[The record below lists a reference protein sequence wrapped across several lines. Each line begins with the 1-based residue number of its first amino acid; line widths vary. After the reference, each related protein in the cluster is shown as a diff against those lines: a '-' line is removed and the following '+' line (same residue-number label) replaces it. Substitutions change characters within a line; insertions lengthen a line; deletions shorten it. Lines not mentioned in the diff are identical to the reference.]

1 MNAESP
7 VTFRAGRIGVYLFA
21 LVVAYLAGSYVAPLF
36 LFLFFFLLFL
46 PPLSLSYLLLTFLRL
61 KYYQDFSTEHPAK
74 GESVEYRLILS
85 NETFLPLH
93 HLSAAFK
100 TIHPFMEAALP
111 GFTTYFRAADRQERV
126 YTINCPFRGV
136 YTVGLESLAA
146 ADPLHFVVLH
156 RKVWYRTF
164 YVYPRVLPL
173 RRFSTGIE
181 RSQRLSQG
189 TSTGAVPDFAL
200 FSRLRE
206 YRHGE
211 PLHHLAWKK
220 FASTGTPY
228 IKVYDTSAE
237 PGVTIYFD
245 LRHPGVCG
253 LKALETEDVSVDIL
267 VALVKYYLDHEVP
280 LTVRAPGRTVYSFQ
294 GADPSGF
301 RRFYLSTMELLFQPT
316 ISPAALYQ
324 LDRQSGG
331 YQSSS
336 SLIISHLFDPEVFSE
351 VEESLSA
358 ETPVALVLNRS
369 GYTKD
374 ERRSVLPYLYSLSER
389 GANIRFVDG
398 PEDMAE
404 NLEEGA
410 LSYDG

>member
-7 VTFRAGRIGVYLFA
+7 VTFHAGRIGVYLLA
-21 LVVAYLAGSYVAPLF
+21 LIVAYLAGSYVAHFF
-36 LFLFFFLLFL
+36 LFLFFLLLFL
-46 PPLSLSYLLLTFLRL
+46 PLLSLSYLLLTFLRL

-74 GESVEYRLILS
+74 GEFVEYRLILS

-93 HLSAAFK
+93 HLSVAFK

-111 GFTTYFRAADRQERV
+111 RFTTYIRAADRQERV

-136 YTVGLESLAA
+136 YTLGLEFLAA
-146 ADPLHFVVLH
+146 ADPLHFVVLR

-173 RRFSTGIE
+173 RRFSTGSE

-189 TSTGAVPDFAL
+189 ASTGVVPDFAL
-200 FSRLRE
+200 FSRLRD

-211 PLHHLAWKK
+211 SLHHLAWRK

-228 IKVYDTSAE
+228 IKVYDTSAQ

-245 LRHPGVCG
+245 LRSPEASG

-294 GADPSGF
+294 GADPSAF
-301 RRFYLSTMELLFQPT
+301 QRFYLSTMELLFQPT
-316 ISPAALYQ
+316 ISPPALYQ

-336 SLIISHLFDPEVFSE
+336 AIIVSHLFEPEIFSN
-351 VEESLSA
+351 VEESLAA
-358 ETPVALVLNRS
+358 EAPVALVLNRS
-369 GYTKD
+369 GYSK
-374 ERRSVLPYLYSLSER
+374 EQRQAVLPYLYSLSER

-404 NLEEGA
+404 NLERGA
-410 LSYDG
+410 LSYEG

>member
-21 LVVAYLAGSYVAPLF
+21 LIVAYLAGSYVLP
-36 LFLFFFLLFL
+36 FFLYLFILLVFL
-46 PPLSLSYLLLTFLRL
+46 PLLSLSYLLLTFLRL

-85 NETFLPLH
+85 NETLLPLH

-111 GFTTYFRAADRQERV
+111 RFTTFVRAKQRLEKV
-126 YTINCPFRGV
+126 YTISCPFRGV
-136 YTVGLESLAA
+136 YTVGLETLAA
-146 ADPLHFVVLH
+146 ADPLHFVVL
-156 RKVWYRTF
+156 RRNVWFRTF

-173 RRFSTGIE
+173 RRFSTGME

-189 TSTGAVPDFAL
+189 TSTGAVPDFSL
-200 FSRLRE
+200 FSRLRA
-206 YRHGE
+206 YRYGE
-211 PLHHLAWKK
+211 SLHHVAWKK

-228 IKVYDTSAE
+228 IKIYDTSAE

-245 LRHPGVCG
+245 LRSPGVSG
-253 LKALETEDVSVDIL
+253 LKALETEDVSMDIL

-280 LTVRAPGRTVYSFQ
+280 LTVRAPGRTVYFFRA
-294 GADPSGF
+294 ADPSGF
-301 RRFYLSTMELLFQPT
+301 QRFYRSTMELMFQPT

-324 LDRQSGG
+324 LDKQSGR
-331 YQSSS
+331 YENSSA
-336 SLIISHLFDPEVFSE
+336 IILSHLLDPHIFST
-351 VEESLSA
+351 VEESLAA

-369 GYTKD
+369 GHTQAQRKA
-374 ERRSVLPYLYSLSER
+374 VLPYMYSLSEG

-398 PEDMAE
+398 PEDIAE
-404 NLEEGA
+404 NLERGTLSHEG
-410 LSYDG
+410 